1 MYMVIGIKEAEEW
14 VAPADAAYFK
24 DTVAVVTGG
33 AQGIGRAAATALA
46 AAGASVVLLD
56 PDAEAVEEFVAAA
69 AGAGRT
75 AYGVV
80 GSVAEPTDIDRL
92 AEVVRSTQLPLRPL
106 VNNAGVGASGTLT
119 TRPLA
124 EWDRV
129 LHINLRGPYLTTA
142 KLLPYFPPDGGAIVN
157 IASTRAFM
165 SEPNTEPYSAS
176 KGGVVALTHSL
187 AASLAPRRIR
197 VNCISP
203 GWIATS
209 GWQKASRRREPV
221 FSEAD
226 KDQHLVGRVGHP
238 ADIARALLYLAG
250 SGAGFVTGTNLTVD
264 GGMTVKMIYVP

>member
-1 MYMVIGIKEAEEW
+1 MLIGIKEAAEW
-14 VAPADAAYFK
+14 VSPADAAYFK
-24 DTVAVVTGG
+24 DTAAVVTGG

-46 AAGASVVLLD
+46 AAGSVVVIID
-56 PDAEAVEEFVAAA
+56 PDAEAVEEFITASAAA
-69 AGAGRT
+69 DRS

-80 GSVAEPTDIDRL
+80 GSVAEPADIDRL
-92 AEVVRSTQLPLRPL
+92 AEAVGNTQLPLRTL
-106 VNNAGVGASGTLT
+106 VNNAGVSGPGTIVS
-119 TRPLA
+119 RSPA

-129 LHINLRGPYLTTA
+129 LNINLRGPYLTTA
-142 KLLPYFPPDGGAIVN
+142 KLLPYFPPEGGAIVN

-187 AASLAPRRIR
+187 AVSLAARRIR

-209 GWQKASRRREPV
+209 GWQKAAKRHEPV

-226 KDQHLVGRVGHP
+226 ESQHPVGRVGHP
-238 ADIARALLYLAG
+238 ADIARAVLYLAG
-250 SGAGFVTGTNLTVD
+250 SGADFVTGTNLTID